1 MRKAYALL
9 VPLGVLLLG
18 GCGGPV
24 ADLRAVLVATPLQG
38 EYPLTVAFDARGSV
52 GDVVE
57 YLWSFG
63 DGATRAGP
71 EPVVEHT
78 YAQKGVYDVY
88 LTVVDRAG
96 GTAQAQG
103 SIRVH
108 SKLPQARFTVS
119 PASDVRV
126 GMTVTFDAGASTDPD
141 GTVVEYRWD
150 FGDGTTRATSA
161 PETTH
166 VYSAPGVYPVRLVVV
181 DADGDESVPATRP
194 LAVSAGGCCGK

>member
-1 MRKAYALL
+1 MKRARVLPVLALA
-9 VPLGVLLLG
+9 LLG
-18 GCGGPV
+18 GCGAPV

-38 EYPLTVAFDARGSV
+38 EYPLTVTFDARGSA

-78 YAQKGVYDVY
+78 YAQRGVYEVY
-88 LTVVDRAG
+88 LTVVDREG

-103 SIRVH
+103 SVRVH

-119 PASDVRV
+119 PANDVRV

-141 GTVVEYRWD
+141 GTVAEYRWD

-161 PETTH
+161 PLTTH
-166 VYSAPGVYPVRLVVV
+166 DYRSPGVYTVSLVVV
-181 DADGDESVPATRP
+181 DGEGDESVPATRP
-194 LAVSAGGCCGK
+194 LAVSPGGCCGR